1 MSKSDGKSVLAAVI
15 IGAAAGYVAGIL
27 TAPKSG
33 KETRADIKNATDKY
47 VADAQVKLQSL
58 REDLSNLIDDATERA
73 KLYSDKGK
81 KEVAGL
87 VDKAKSAQVKAK
99 AVLGAV
105 KSGEADDKDLQK
117 ALQDANS
124 AKDHLAEYL
133 KKA

>member
-1 MSKSDGKSVLAAVI
+1 MGKTDGKNVVAAVI

-73 KLYSDKGK
+73 KLYSEKGK

-99 AVLGAV
+99 EVLSAV
-105 KSGEADDKDLQK
+105 KNGEAQDKDLQK
-117 ALQDANS
+117 ALQDANN

>member
-1 MSKSDGKSVLAAVI
+1 MSKTDGKSVIAAVV

-33 KETRADIKNATDKY
+33 KETRADIKNVTDKY
-47 VADAQVKLQSL
+47 VADAQAKLQSI
-58 REDLSNLIDDATERA
+58 REDLSSLIEEASDKA

-81 KEVAGL
+81 KEVAAL
-87 VDKAKSAQVKAK
+87 VEKAKSAQVKAK
-99 AVLGAV
+99 TVLGAV
-105 KSGEADDKDLQK
+105 KNGEAEDKDLQK
-117 ALQDANS
+117 ALNDANN

>member
-1 MSKSDGKSVLAAVI
+1 MGKTDGKNVVAAVI

-73 KLYSDKGK
+73 KLYSEKGK

-99 AVLGAV
+99 EVLGAV
-105 KSGEADDKDLQK
+105 KNGEAQDKDLQK
-117 ALQDANS
+117 ALQDANN

>member
-1 MSKSDGKSVLAAVI
+1 MGKTDGKNVVAAVI

-58 REDLSNLIDDATERA
+58 REDLSNLIDDASERA
-73 KLYSDKGK
+73 KLYSEKGK

-99 AVLGAV
+99 EVLSAV
-105 KSGEADDKDLQK
+105 KSGEAQDKDLQK
-117 ALQDANS
+117 ALQDANN